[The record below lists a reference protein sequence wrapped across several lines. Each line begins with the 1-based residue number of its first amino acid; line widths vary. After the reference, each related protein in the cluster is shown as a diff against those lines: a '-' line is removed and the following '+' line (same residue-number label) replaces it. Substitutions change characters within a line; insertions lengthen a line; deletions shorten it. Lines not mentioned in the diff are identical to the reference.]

1 MFPFFKRR
9 DEGPLAVEDAV
20 FTPEDI
26 FVLLGESLDLG
37 YFAAQPRN
45 LNLGR
50 FKAEGSSAWRE
61 RLIKRFESR
70 GLVDGSGE
78 PCLELARALEP
89 LHGHGMFIGDG
100 PLPQRSG
107 PVDARTATVCFMPDY
122 SRATAVVKSGRGFRV
137 RPFPEAHSLWE
148 ASFLDLYGLSS
159 SFSWAEQSQHFIEG
173 GFRLDDVTFVRALK
187 LGEDAV
193 DAWCDARGITERA
206 QLKRVSKM
214 GSGPFGGFYTKEF
227 FGADYRKCVFNDEL
241 GYGFPVPASGDFWSK
256 GSVLVPKVGLVD
268 YWGAAPRGPEFDWY
282 GNEEVAAKCR
292 YGGFDFLGPGES
304 LLDNLL
310 TFYDYPEGGYEYD
323 RPTVR
328 RQPGGGA

>member
-1 MFPFFKRR
+1 M
-9 DEGPLAVEDAV
+9 
-20 FTPEDI
+20 
-26 FVLLGESLDLG
+26 
-37 YFAAQPRN
+37 
-45 LNLGR
+45 
-50 FKAEGSSAWRE
+50 
-61 RLIKRFESR
+61 
-70 GLVDGSGE
+70 
-78 PCLELARALEP
+78 
-89 LHGHGMFIGDG
+89 
-100 PLPQRSG
+100 
-107 PVDARTATVCFMPDY
+107 
-122 SRATAVVKSGRGFRV
+122 
-137 RPFPEAHSLWE
+137 WE

-193 DAWCDARGITERA
+193 DAWCDARGIMERA

-292 YGGFDFLGPGES
+292 YAGFDFLGPGES

-310 TFYDYPEGGYEYD
+310 KFYDYPEGGYEYD

>member
-1 MFPFFKRR
+1 M
-9 DEGPLAVEDAV
+9 
-20 FTPEDI
+20 
-26 FVLLGESLDLG
+26 
-37 YFAAQPRN
+37 
-45 LNLGR
+45 
-50 FKAEGSSAWRE
+50 
-61 RLIKRFESR
+61 
-70 GLVDGSGE
+70 
-78 PCLELARALEP
+78 
-89 LHGHGMFIGDG
+89 
-100 PLPQRSG
+100 
-107 PVDARTATVCFMPDY
+107 
-122 SRATAVVKSGRGFRV
+122 
-137 RPFPEAHSLWE
+137 WE

-241 GYGFPVPASGDFWSK
+241 GYGLPVPASGDFWSK

-292 YGGFDFLGPGES
+292 YCGFDFLGPGES

>member
-1 MFPFFKRR
+1 M
-9 DEGPLAVEDAV
+9 
-20 FTPEDI
+20 
-26 FVLLGESLDLG
+26 
-37 YFAAQPRN
+37 
-45 LNLGR
+45 GR
-50 FKAEGSSAWRE
+50 
-61 RLIKRFESR
+61 
-70 GLVDGSGE
+70 
-78 PCLELARALEP
+78 PCPELACALEP

-100 PLPQRSG
+100 PLPQRSS